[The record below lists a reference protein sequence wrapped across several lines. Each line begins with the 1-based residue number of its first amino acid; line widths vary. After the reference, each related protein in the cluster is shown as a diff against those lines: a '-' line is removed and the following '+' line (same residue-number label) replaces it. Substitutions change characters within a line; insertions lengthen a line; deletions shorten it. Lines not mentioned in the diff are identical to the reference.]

1 MSLAKPEQMYLLF
14 SVLPHGRGKL
24 WRQQLEDFSIFLH
37 LQIAA
42 HGTASS
48 EMRDILGLETTEKDL
63 ILSLGAESAVASFAA
78 DFSQNVVYR
87 HRLGGLLVIM
97 KPTAVNHLLAV
108 ISSDRAKTTLS
119 EEAIPDVSTVL
130 SSEYDYS
137 FIVAAVNRGYT
148 DDVMKAARLAGAA
161 GGTIIRGRLADTE
174 KAENFYGME
183 LRSDKDILTILTS
196 SGSRDAILEAIN
208 KDFGLRSP
216 AQTIICALPVEKAY
230 KI

>member
-14 SVLPHGRGKL
+14 SVLPKGRGKL
-24 WRQQLEDFSIFLH
+24 WRKQLEDWSIFLH
-37 LQIAA
+37 LQISA

-63 ILSLGAESAVASFAA
+63 ILSLGTESAVAAFAG

-97 KPTAVNHLLAV
+97 KPQAVNNLLAV
-108 ISSDRAKTTLS
+108 ISADRAKSNLS
-119 EEAIPDVSTVL
+119 DKEIPDVNTVL
-130 SSEYDYS
+130 SSEYEYS
-137 FIVAAVNRGYT
+137 FIVAAVNRGFT
-148 DDVMKAARLAGAA
+148 DEVMKTARTAGAI

-174 KAENFYGME
+174 QAENFYGME

-196 SGSRDAILEAIN
+196 AGSRNAILEAIN
-208 KDFGLRSP
+208 KEHGLRSP
-216 AQTIICALPVEKAY
+216 AQTIICSLPVEKAY